1 MKTMAIRLEDNV
13 SAQLSVLAQLEGTT
27 VAELIRQ
34 AIDALIETK
43 RSNPELTAKASGV
56 LAAIE
61 AEASTRKQAIEA
73 LLKPGAE
80 PESEPQPAPKGRSS
94 RRGNGGTST

>member
-1 MKTMAIRLEDNV
+1 MKTMAIRLEDNT

-43 RSNPELTAKASGV
+43 RANPELTARATGV

-61 AEASTRKQAIEA
+61 AEAVGRKQAIEA
-73 LLKPGAE
+73 LLATKAEE
-80 PESEPQPAPKGRSS
+80 PEQPASKASS
-94 RRGNGGTST
+94 TRRRNGGAAS